1 MLIKDLTDTIS
12 NKAKAILNASVCV
25 VNCRMSNVTPAFC
38 ALFPLDDLGPA
49 LSIFFFFSRW
59 LSLCPALPQNYEK
72 NLGQ

>member
-38 ALFPLDDLGPA
+38 VLFPLDDLGPA
-49 LSIFFFFSRW
+49 LSIFFFLFS
-59 LSLCPALPQNYEK
+59 LAVSLPSTPPKL
-72 NLGQ
+72 